1 MNISADLT
9 DERIAEIMEF
19 QDLPD
24 EDAPELTREQILR
37 MKPAHP
43 EFWKPKKVQ
52 LTIKLDA
59 DVLSAIKAT
68 GKGYQTRINNALR
81 HLVAVGE
88 F

>member
-1 MNISADLT
+1 
-9 DERIAEIMEF
+9 MEF

-24 EDAPELTREQILR
+24 EDAPALTREQIMK

-52 LTIKLDA
+52 LTIKIDA
-59 DVLSAIKAT
+59 DVLAAIKAT

-81 HLVAVGE
+81 QLISTGA